1 MKKLVV
7 LILLLFAGV
16 TYSQVVKEG
25 SIEGYWFGNAMQ
37 DKTAGMVMC
46 DNEQGVAYLGLY
58 SGKKIPGLTQ
68 AHACNLAISMDKD
81 GEANLQVI
89 DPADGRIY
97 NVDLV
102 KFAKEQN
109 NKGENK

>member
-1 MKKLVV
+1 MKKLAVV
-7 LILLLFAGV
+7 ILLLFAGV

-46 DNEQGVAYLGLY
+46 DNDLGVAYLGLY
-58 SGKKIPGLTQ
+58 SQKKIPGLTQ
-68 AHACNLAISMDKD
+68 AHACNLAISMNQQ
-81 GEANLQVI
+81 GEASLQVI
-89 DPADGRIY
+89 DPADGHIY

-109 NKGENK
+109 KEN